1 MFTGSDLGT
10 RPARAVVNAIL
21 ATMVGDTAI
30 YVLAGWGYHQGPVGG
45 GVVAVIAKKA

>member
-1 MFTGSDLGT
+1 LFTGSDLGT